1 MDNIAVHT
9 FLACVCW
16 ISFKLSAFETICHE
30 QRDINLSLCVVANM
44 LFVNIQESQK
54 ILILKSKEV
63 FSPVTSTASELCAL
77 TTHLFSWIA
86 DLSFQFT

>member
-30 QRDINLSLCVVANM
+30 QRDINLSLCVVANL
-44 LFVNIQESQK
+44 LFVNIQESYIEKQG
-54 ILILKSKEV
+54 SV
-63 FSPVTSTASELCAL
+63 L
-77 TTHLFSWIA
+77 TCNVNGIRA
-86 DLSFQFT
+86 P